1 MGLRFSKGAP
11 SGAAA
16 HLPNWVPNAAAGA
29 TRGGGPD
36 VSVSN
41 GYEVVMVTVDDLADG
56 RLLDAV
62 SPGRWRFLVLE
73 DDVPYGELEF
83 EGSDAICVHKGPAKD
98 ALIDA
103 LDRADDVEGDFVV
116 RVIKSPGVRFIAL
129 WLHNADNDW
138 IIPYEPNRTDLCNL
152 TVYDVTQTTR
162 VLQPLAES
170 VQKAIAS
177 AGGLP
182 IGG

>member
-1 MGLRFSKGAP
+1 MGLRFSAGAP
-11 SGAAA
+11 AGAAA

-29 TRGGGPD
+29 TRSGGPD

-41 GYEVVMVTVDDLADG
+41 GYEVVMISVDDLADG

-83 EGSDAICVHKGPAKD
+83 EGTDAICVHHGPAKD
-98 ALIDA
+98 AFIDA
-103 LDRADDVEGDFVV
+103 LEQADQVDGEFVV
-116 RVIKSPGVRFIAL
+116 RVIKSPGVRFIGL
-129 WLHNADNDW
+129 WLHNADEDW
-138 IIPYEPNRTDLCNL
+138 IIPYEPNRTDLRNL
-152 TVYDVTQTTR
+152 ITHDTTEVIR
-162 VLQPLAES
+162 VLQPAAEA
-170 VQKAIAS
+170 VQTAMAA